1 MYKKKQYLKVCA
13 LILCLTVILSLS
25 ACTKSSK
32 SYNMALTESHNE
44 YDLVVNSADD
54 SKIITLPRETIN
66 SLCSTIDGIQV
77 VFPYSNL
84 FETEECFNRL
94 QTTVSVLEHDSIFDS
109 FASLT
114 LSSLLD
120 KVKQNNAT
128 YIEVNTFGYEQPK
141 DDFLTEISKLIIDTI
156 SKLKEQHPDIDYN
169 RVLCNLSNL
178 KILYKKGMVDNA
190 QVTADMVMNIS
201 PNMFEIV
208 DLMSGENG
216 CRNVVVHEIIHIV
229 QMGCKCESIEH
240 CTRRCGF
247 SYRWDD
253 FELNTT
259 DFGWLFE
266 GSAERMMC
274 NITGDVALTYKHMIN
289 YICTAN
295 LATTL
300 KSDVPANCLETLS
313 FYSDIDKVYE
323 LFGCCTKEEKI
334 EILNML
340 IATNIIQ
347 MAPDEFLGAYELTYK
362 EDVSDPNTIDKIN
375 YTLKPSVCV
384 VLTKVF
390 YKQLL
395 DILSDNTPIT
405 VNDLLFIINL
415 FEANLDNHLKYSNS
429 NYQSYN
435 EDFLKTYL
443 SLRNEFFD
451 ALSNINDIDF
461 SEQYETYSMLAD
473 ENTINA
479 SLKWLT
485 KDKTDFLTERLEY
498 LEFNRNSKIR

>member
-1 MYKKKQYLKVCA
+1 MCKKRKWCRA
-13 LILCLTVILSLS
+13 LSIVLCCVIALSMT
-25 ACTKSSK
+25 ACSK
-32 SYNMALTESHNE
+32 SAKTYNMTLTETKKEQSMIVSN
-44 YDLVVNSADD
+44 DDNS
-54 SKIITLPRETIN
+54 KFITLPSKSIN
-66 SLCSTIDGIQV
+66 NLQAFIKDIEVT
-77 VFPYSNL
+77 FPYSKL
-84 FETEECFNRL
+84 FNTEECFKRL
-94 QTTVSVLEHDSIFDS
+94 QTTVSVSKHDSIFDS
-109 FASLT
+109 FTTFT

-141 DDFLTEISKLIIDTI
+141 DDFLIEISKLIIDTI
-156 SKLKEQHPDIDYN
+156 SKLKEQQPDIDYN

-216 CRNVVVHEIIHIV
+216 CRDVVVHEIMHIV
-229 QMGCKCESIEH
+229 QMGCKCEGIEH

-274 NITGDVALTYKHMIN
+274 NITGDVALTYKYMIN

-300 KSDVPANCLETLS
+300 KNDVPANCLETLS

-323 LFGCCTKEEKI
+323 LFGCCTKEDKI

-347 MAPDEFLGAYELTYK
+347 MAPDEFLDAYELTYK
-362 EDVSDPNTIDKIN
+362 EDVGDPNTIDKIN

-390 YKQLL
+390 YNQLL
-395 DILSDNTPIT
+395 DIISNNTPIT

-415 FEANLDNHLKYSNS
+415 FEASLDNHLKYSNL

-435 EDFLKTYL
+435 EAFIKTYL
-443 SLRNEFFD
+443 SIRKNFFD
-451 ALSNINDIDF
+451 ALSSNNDIDI
-461 SEQYETYSMLAD
+461 SEQYKSYSMLAD
-473 ENTINA
+473 KNTINA

-485 KDKTDFLTERLEY
+485 KDKTDFLIERLEY
-498 LEFNRNSKIR
+498 LEFNRNSKIG

>member
-1 MYKKKQYLKVCA
+1 MYKKKACFKACA
-13 LILCLTVILSLS
+13 IFLCLAVILSLT
-25 ACTKSSK
+25 ACTKPSK
-32 SYNMALTESHNE
+32 SYNMALTESRNE
-44 YDLVVNSADD
+44 YGFIVNSADD
-54 SKIITLPRETIN
+54 SKGIALPRETIN
-66 SLCSTIDGIQV
+66 GLSSTINSIQV
-77 VFPYSNL
+77 IFPYSDL
-84 FETEECFNRL
+84 FKTEECFKRL
-94 QTTVSVLEHDSIFDS
+94 QTTVLVLEHDSVFGGFS
-109 FASLT
+109 TLT
-114 LSSLLD
+114 VSSLRD

-128 YIEVNTFGYEQPK
+128 YIELNTFGYEQPK

-156 SKLKEQHPDIDYN
+156 SKLKEQYPDIDYN

-216 CRNVVVHEIIHIV
+216 CRNVVVHEIMHIV

-274 NITGDVALTYKHMIN
+274 NITGDVALTYKYMIN

-300 KSDVPANCLETLS
+300 KNDVPANCLETLS

-323 LFGCCTKEEKI
+323 LFGCCTKEDKI

-347 MAPDEFLGAYELTYK
+347 MAPDEFLDAYELTYK
-362 EDVSDPNTIDKIN
+362 EDVGDPNTIDKIN

-390 YKQLL
+390 YNQLL
-395 DILSDNTPIT
+395 DIISNNTPFT

-415 FEANLDNHLKYSNS
+415 FEASLDNHLKYSNL

-435 EDFLKTYL
+435 EAFIKTYL
-443 SLRNEFFD
+443 SIRKNFFD
-451 ALSNINDIDF
+451 ALSSNNDIDI
-461 SEQYETYSMLAD
+461 SEQYKSYSMLAD

-485 KDKTDFLTERLEY
+485 KDKTDFLIERLEY
-498 LEFNRNSKIR
+498 LEFNRNSKIG